1 MNSAIILFLALAL
14 VAVVSAIGM
23 LLTRNT
29 VYSALL
35 LILNFVTLAVIY
47 LVLGAPF
54 IAFAQITI
62 YAGAIMVLFL
72 FVIML
77 LGPNQPPLLENLPW
91 QRPLAIISG
100 AIILVEALYIL
111 LVQGGVKLTLP
122 NPAAN
127 FANPTDIGTILFNK
141 YTLPFEVTS
150 VILVVAVIGAIV
162 LTRVEKRK

>member
-1 MNSAIILFLALAL
+1 MNSATILFLALGL
-14 VAVVSAIGM
+14 VAVASAIGM

-35 LILNFVTLAVIY
+35 LILNFATLAVIY

-54 IAFAQITI
+54 IAFAQVTI

-77 LGPNQPPLLENLPW
+77 LGPSQAPLLENLPG

-100 AIILVEALYIL
+100 VIILLEAMYIL
-111 LVQGGVKLTLP
+111 VIQGGVKLTLFTP
-122 NPAAN
+122 GAK
-127 FANPTDIGTILFNK
+127 FANPTDIGTL
-141 YTLPFEVTS
+141 
-150 VILVVAVIGAIV
+150 
-162 LTRVEKRK
+162 